1 MKNTPIK
8 GLQTSDY
15 INFDTA
21 LNTGLKLLDD
31 PKKKT
36 LGIYILVSIFT
47 GLRTGDIQ
55 KLTYEQF
62 NSDSLTIQ
70 EEKTGKTRTIKI
82 NETLKKVF
90 QKHRGNGLIFMSQKN
105 SVFTTQSL
113 NRILKKIFKQ
123 LSKKEQ
129 ISTHSLRKSFGR
141 RVYDMNGQSEHALI
155 KLSEVFGHSS
165 IQLTRIYLGLKQEE
179 LNEVYMNL

>member
-1 MKNTPIK
+1 MKNKPIK

-15 INFDTA
+15 VNFDTA

-70 EEKTGKTRTIKI
+70 EENTGKTRTIKI
-82 NETLKKVF
+82 N
-90 QKHRGNGLIFMSQKN
+90 
-105 SVFTTQSL
+105 
-113 NRILKKIFKQ
+113 
-123 LSKKEQ
+123 
-129 ISTHSLRKSFGR
+129 
-141 RVYDMNGQSEHALI
+141 
-155 KLSEVFGHSS
+155 
-165 IQLTRIYLGLKQEE
+165 
-179 LNEVYMNL
+179 